1 MIWKLLACIFM
12 TVTAAFIVTV
22 IMDIRKKKKTS
33 LTFKDSIKAI
43 GLPVVSLRFKTS
55 NTNDTIVYNFIVDTG
70 STVNVINT
78 SYVNDLQF
86 EDIKVN
92 TELYGI
98 GGNSG
103 DSKRYRLYFYDE
115 NNLYSGD
122 FIVKDLSASLDYIG
136 ETTGHTIHG
145 LVGTGFLE
153 EFKYKIDFSKHQLY
167 K

>member
-33 LTFKDSIKAI
+33 LTFKDSIHST
-43 GLPVVSLRFKTS
+43 GLPIISLKLQIPDKTFI
-55 NTNDTIVYNFIVDTG
+55 TYNFIVDTG

-78 SYVNDLQF
+78 SCVKDLYS
-86 EDIKVN
+86 EDIKLN

-103 DSKRYRLYFYDE
+103 EAKKYRLYFIND
-115 NNLYSGD
+115 NNLYSGE
-122 FIVKDLSASLDYIG
+122 FVSKDLSSSLDYI
-136 ETTGHTIHG
+136 EEITGYTIHG
-145 LVGTGFLE
+145 LIGTNFLE
-153 EFKYKIDFSKHQLY
+153 EFKYKIDFSKYQLY

>member
-33 LTFKDSIKAI
+33 LTFKDSIHNT
-43 GLPVVSLRFKTS
+43 GLPIISLKLQIPDKTFI
-55 NTNDTIVYNFIVDTG
+55 TYNFIVDTG

-78 SYVNDLQF
+78 SYVKDLYS
-86 EDIKVN
+86 EDIKLN

-103 DSKRYRLYFYDE
+103 EAKKYRLYFIND
-115 NNLYSGD
+115 NNL
-122 FIVKDLSASLDYIG
+122 
-136 ETTGHTIHG
+136 
-145 LVGTGFLE
+145 LE
-153 EFKYKIDFSKHQLY
+153 
-167 K
+167 

>member
-22 IMDIRKKKKTS
+22 IMDIRKKNRTS
-33 LTFKDSIKAI
+33 LVFKDSIKAT
-43 GLPVVSLRFKTS
+43 GLPIVSLKFKTS
-55 NTNDTIVYNFIVDTG
+55 NTKDIVVYNFIIDTG

-78 SYVNDLQF
+78 SYVSDLQF
-86 EDIKVN
+86 EDIKTN

-103 DSKRYRLYFYDE
+103 EAKKYRLYFIND
-115 NNLYSGD
+115 NNLYSGE
-122 FIVKDLSASLDYIG
+122 FVSKDLSPSLNYI
-136 ETTGHTIHG
+136 EEITGYTIHG
-145 LVGTGFLE
+145 LIGTSFLE

>member
-33 LTFKDSIKAI
+33 LTFKDSIHNT
-43 GLPVVSLRFKTS
+43 GLPIISLKLQIPDKTFI
-55 NTNDTIVYNFIVDTG
+55 TYNFIVDTG

-78 SYVNDLQF
+78 SYVKDLYS
-86 EDIKVN
+86 EDIKLN

-103 DSKRYRLYFYDE
+103 EAKKYRLYFIND
-115 NNLYSGD
+115 NNLYSGE
-122 FIVKDLSASLDYIG
+122 FVSNDLSSSLDYIV
-136 ETTGHTIHG
+136 EITGYTIHG
-145 LVGTGFLE
+145 LVGTNFLE
-153 EFKYKIDFSKHQLY
+153 EFKYKIDFSKYQLY

>member
-33 LTFKDSIKAI
+33 LTFKDSIHNT
-43 GLPVVSLRFKTS
+43 GLPIISLKLQIPDKTFI
-55 NTNDTIVYNFIVDTG
+55 TYNFIVDTG

-78 SYVNDLQF
+78 SYVKDLYS
-86 EDIKVN
+86 EDIKLN

-103 DSKRYRLYFYDE
+103 EAKKYRLYFIND
-115 NNLYSGD
+115 NNLYSGE
-122 FIVKDLSASLDYIG
+122 FVSKDLSSSLDYI
-136 ETTGHTIHG
+136 EEITGYTIHG
-145 LVGTGFLE
+145 LVGTNFLE
-153 EFKYKIDFSKHQLY
+153 EFKYKIDFSKYQLY

>member
-1 MIWKLLACIFM
+1 M

-33 LTFKDSIKAI
+33 LTFKDSIHNT
-43 GLPVVSLRFKTS
+43 GLPIISLKLQIPDKSFIT
-55 NTNDTIVYNFIVDTG
+55 YNFIVDTG

-78 SYVNDLQF
+78 SCVKDLYS
-86 EDIKVN
+86 EDIKLN

-103 DSKRYRLYFYDE
+103 EAKKYRLYFIND
-115 NNLYSGD
+115 NNLYSGE
-122 FIVKDLSASLDYIG
+122 FVSKDLSSSLDYI
-136 ETTGHTIHG
+136 EEITGYTIHG
-145 LVGTGFLE
+145 LIGTNFLE
-153 EFKYKIDFSKHQLY
+153 EFKYKIDFSKYQLY